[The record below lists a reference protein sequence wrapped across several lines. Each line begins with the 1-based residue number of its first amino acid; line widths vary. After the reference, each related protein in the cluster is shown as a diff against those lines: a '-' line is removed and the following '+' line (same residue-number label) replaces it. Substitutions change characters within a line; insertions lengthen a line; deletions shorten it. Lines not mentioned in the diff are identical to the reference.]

1 METKKIM
8 IFGAGFYGK
17 MAFEQY
23 PPDRVT
29 FFIDND
35 KDKQGTFFCGKKII
49 CLCICLRGLQMVLD
63 IDQFSTSQG
72 TTRLFSIMDVQV
84 SLFEHPTLIEMS
96 ASNSNPQSLGNFTEE
111 QLE

>member
-1 METKKIM
+1 
-8 IFGAGFYGK
+8 
-17 MAFEQY
+17 
-23 PPDRVT
+23 
-29 FFIDND
+29 
-35 KDKQGTFFCGKKII
+35 
-49 CLCICLRGLQMVLD
+49 MVLD